1 MARIRKTDDGTFALF
16 SPRGRMLL
24 ALRAAPMYSGQIAE
38 RFGHGA
44 SGTLASLVREGYV
57 AQRGDAAYTLT
68 ESGRDHCPTRR
79 SVLAL
84 RAAA

>member
-1 MARIRKTDDGTFALF
+1 MARVRKTDSGGFALF
-16 SPRGRMLL
+16 SARGRMLL
-24 ALRAAPMYSGQIAE
+24 ALRAAPMYSDQIAE

-44 SGTLASLVREGYV
+44 SGTLASLVREGHV
-57 AQRGDAAYTLT
+57 VQRQDAAYALT

-84 RAAA
+84 REAA